1 MIKQYHLL
9 PSASWRESLFHSFV
23 YGAFHHLV
31 MACVLI
37 YAVLMSLSGVY
48 DESLKPLITNIFFGL
63 MVFEFVVKLILNPKE
78 ILSKIAS
85 YMELAVLILAV
96 SSPGILVIFVFR
108 FFVYVYTF
116 FDHPVVNRVIHT
128 FLHSLPTLIMS
139 SSLLGGCMF
148 GYGLL
153 ANTLFGKDFPEQ
165 FGTISQ
171 SLLTFIQLMT
181 FDDWMA
187 YILRPVMELYPY
199 AWLIFLSFIVLIV
212 FGVLN
217 IFVGTVVNAMNALD
231 DQSDDNDAA
240 IKALKKEIA
249 DLKKLILRKYNDK
262 TKQ

>member
-1 MIKQYHLL
+1 MIKKYHFL
-9 PSASWRESLFHSFV
+9 PSASFRESIYHSFV

-48 DESLKPLITNIFFGL
+48 DASWKPLITNIFFGT
-63 MVFEFVVKLILNPKE
+63 MVFDFVVKLILNPKYV
-78 ILSKIAS
+78 LSKVTS
-85 YMELAVLILAV
+85 YVELAVLILAV
-96 SSPGILVIFVFR
+96 STPGILVIFVFR

-116 FDHPVVNRVIHT
+116 FDHPVVNRVVHT

-153 ANTLFGKDFPEQ
+153 ANTLFGKDFPEL

-171 SLLTFIQLMT
+171 SFLTFIQLMT

-187 YILRPVMELYPY
+187 YILKPVMELYPY
-199 AWLIFLSFIVLIV
+199 AWVIFLSFIVLIV

-231 DQSDDNDAA
+231 DQSDDDDAA
-240 IKALKKEIA
+240 IHALQKEIA
-249 DLKKLILRKYNDK
+249 DLKKLILRQSESKA
-262 TKQ
+262 KQ